1 MQKNSLFLWIL
12 ISFITYRLKL
22 KIVTSYILILN
33 EMLKSTQIFVEI
45 YLLKMTKRK
54 ASQNKKI
61 KKTKKITHLFNK
73 VFDDFKKKQKINEKK
88 EIRLREEIVKK
99 EQIKIRSKEKEL
111 KFKEEELKKKRNK
124 LKKKMKI

>member
-111 KFKEEELKKKRNK
+111 KFKEEQLKKKRGTN
-124 LKKKMKI
+124 

>member
-1 MQKNSLFLWIL
+1 
-12 ISFITYRLKL
+12 
-22 KIVTSYILILN
+22 
-33 EMLKSTQIFVEI
+33 MLKSTQIFVEI